1 MPGSASTGSN
11 AQLCVSLPISI
22 SISISVLVA
31 LEWKPWNVPEGHK
44 LKLVVHDEPVPI
56 EKEETK

>member
-22 SISISVLVA
+22 SISVLVA

-44 LKLVVHDEPVPI
+44 IKLVVHDEPVPI